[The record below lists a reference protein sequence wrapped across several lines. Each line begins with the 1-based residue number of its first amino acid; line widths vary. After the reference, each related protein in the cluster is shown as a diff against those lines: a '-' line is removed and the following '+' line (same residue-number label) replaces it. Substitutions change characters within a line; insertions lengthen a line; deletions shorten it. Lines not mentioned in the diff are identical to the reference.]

1 MLKINLHDRV
11 AVITGGTRGIGLG
24 IAKALAACEAK
35 IACIGTNPEKLQ
47 SALKAICHERNSST
61 GGVPLEFQEEVEGYL
76 CNVSVTEDVEQTVE
90 KILTRF
96 GRIDIL
102 VNCAGITRDVPL
114 GAMKDEEWDDVIGV
128 NLRGPFLMTRACSK
142 PMRRAKRGRIINI
155 ASISGLIGNKGQA
168 NYSAS
173 KAGLIGFTRTV
184 SKELAGKN
192 ITVNAIAPGFIE
204 TDMTAVLPAALKL
217 EIKNRIPLARFGSP
231 EDVANAVLYFVSEE
245 ASFVTGQIL
254 TIDGGMIR

>member
-1 MLKINLHDRV
+1 MLKTNLKDRV

-24 IAKALAACEAK
+24 IAEVLAANGAK
-35 IACIGTNPEKLQ
+35 IAVVGTNADKMKT
-47 SALKAICHERNSST
+47 ALETIR
-61 GGVPLEFQEEVEGYL
+61 QENAEAEGFL
-76 CNVSVTEDVEQTVE
+76 CNVAVTEEAEKTVE
-90 KILTRF
+90 SVLAKF
-96 GRIDIL
+96 GKIDIL

-128 NLRGPFLMTRACSK
+128 NLRGPFLFTRACSK
-142 PMRRAKRGRIINI
+142 PMRRAKRGRIVNI
-155 ASISGLIGNKGQA
+155 TSISGLIGNKGQA

-192 ITVNAIAPGFIE
+192 ITVNAVAPGFIE
-204 TDMTAVLPAALKL
+204 TDMTAVLPEVYKV
-217 EIKNRIPLARFGSP
+217 EIKNRIPLGRIGLP
-231 EDVANAVLYFVSEE
+231 EDIANAVLFFVSDE

-254 TIDGGMIR
+254 TVDGGMIR

>member
-1 MLKINLHDRV
+1 MLKLKLSDRV

-24 IAKALAACEAK
+24 IAKALAGCGAK
-35 IACIGTNPEKLQ
+35 IACIGTNPEALN
-47 SALKAICHERNSST
+47 SAIKEICIARNSFT
-61 GGVPLEFQEEVEGYL
+61 CRLPLEIQEEVEGYI
-76 CNVSVTEDVEQTVE
+76 CNVSVTEEVERTIE
-90 KILTRF
+90 NILTRF
-96 GRIDIL
+96 GKIDIL

-114 GAMKDEEWDDVIGV
+114 GAMKDDQWDDVINV

-142 PMRRAKRGRIINI
+142 TMRRAKQGRIINI
-155 ASISGLIGNKGQA
+155 TSISGLIGNKGQA

-184 SKELAGKN
+184 SKELASKN

-204 TDMTAVLPAALKL
+204 TDMTAVLPEPLKF
-217 EIKNRIPLARFGSP
+217 EIKNRIPLGRFGHP
-231 EDVANAVLYFVSEE
+231 EDIANAVLYFVSDE
-245 ASFVTGQIL
+245 ASFVTGQVL

>member
-1 MLKINLHDRV
+1 MLKINLQNRV
-11 AVITGGTRGIGLG
+11 AIITGGTRGIGLG
-24 IAKALAACEAK
+24 IAKALAACDAK
-35 IACIGTNPEKLQ
+35 IACIGTNPEKLK
-47 SALKAICHERNSST
+47 SAIEEISNTKNSST
-61 GGVPLEFQEEVEGYL
+61 GKLPKECQEEIEGYI
-76 CNVSVTEDVEQTVE
+76 CNVSVTAEVEQTVE
-90 KILTRF
+90 KILAKF
-96 GRIDIL
+96 GKIDIL

-142 PMRRAKRGRIINI
+142 PMRRAKQGRIINI
-155 ASISGLIGNKGQA
+155 TSISGLIGNKGQA

-173 KAGLIGFTRTV
+173 KAGLIGFTRTA

-204 TDMTAVLPAALKL
+204 TDMTAVLPEVLKL
-217 EIKNRIPLARFGSP
+217 EIKNRIPLARFGRP
-231 EDVANAVLYFVSEE
+231 EDVANAVLYFASDE